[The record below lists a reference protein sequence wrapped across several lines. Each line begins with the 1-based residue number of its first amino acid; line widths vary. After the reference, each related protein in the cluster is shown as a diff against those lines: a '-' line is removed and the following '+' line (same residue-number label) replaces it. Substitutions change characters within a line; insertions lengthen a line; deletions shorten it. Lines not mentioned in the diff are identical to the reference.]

1 MQGELSEIDVRS
13 ILQLVELG
21 QRTGQLLVEPYEG
34 VAFSGA
40 SMGRTSSPTQTG
52 IGRAMYV
59 FFMNGRIIYAG
70 KPDIGI
76 TRLRGF
82 LTRLRSTKALDS
94 LDRLASSIDYRSGH
108 SSGHPSD
115 NAPESAPEYGSLWAL
130 LENRTLSS
138 GDARDI
144 LHSMVHETLFDLLS
158 LRQGHF
164 IFEIGAPLSPQ
175 LESFEIMPVVT
186 QVMHQVQEWKQW
198 HPQIHSPEQV
208 LTIVDGAA
216 LAEALPS
223 STLHTLL
230 TYVDGETSLRQIARL
245 LNRDLSSVTRALYPC
260 VQRGWIQVSSGGERL
275 ERRLAQGLTSGVQR
289 QSPCIACLD
298 DAATVRHTVESIL
311 QRHGYQSVLLDH
323 PVSALSRFFETKP
336 DLILCDI
343 TMPDL
348 DGYEICAMLRQSTIF
363 RQTPIVMLTGRDG
376 FIDRVRA
383 QMVGA
388 TDYLAKPF
396 GEDELVTIVEK
407 YVGQGVG
414 QDDQAPVEEPDVQA
428 WA

>member
-34 VAFSGA
+34 STFPGPL
-40 SMGRTSSPTQTG
+40 GRTSSSTQAG
-52 IGRAMYV
+52 IRRAMYV
-59 FFMNGRIIYAG
+59 FFINGRIIYAG
-70 KPDIGI
+70 KPDIGT

-82 LTRLRSTKALDS
+82 LTRLRSTKALNS
-94 LDRLASSIDYRSGH
+94 LDQLASSVDYP
-108 SSGHPSD
+108 SGHPS
-115 NAPESAPEYGSLWAL
+115 ESAPEYGSLWAL

-144 LHSMVHETLFDLLS
+144 LHSMINETLFDLLS
-158 LRQGHF
+158 LRQGRF

-198 HPQIHSPEQV
+198 HPQVHSPEQV

-223 STLHTLL
+223 GTLHTLL

-275 ERRLAQGLTSGVQR
+275 ERRLSREWTNGVQER

-298 DAATVRHTVESIL
+298 DAVTVRHTVESIL
-311 QRHGYQSVLLDH
+311 QRHGYESVLLDH
-323 PVSALSRFFETKP
+323 PVSALSRFFEVKP

-407 YVGQGVG
+407 YVGQGA
-414 QDDQAPVEEPDVQA
+414 QITLEELEKEPDVQVGA
-428 WA
+428 

>member
-21 QRTGQLLVEPYEG
+21 QRTGQLLVEPYESI
-34 VAFSGA
+34 AFPAPS
-40 SMGRTSSPTQTG
+40 GRTSSPTQAG
-52 IGRAMYV
+52 IRRSMYV

-82 LTRLRSTKALDS
+82 LNRLRSTKALDS
-94 LDRLASSIDYRSGH
+94 LDQLTSSIDY
-108 SSGHPSD
+108 SSPAENDYPS
-115 NAPESAPEYGSLWAL
+115 ESAPEYGSLWAL

-138 GDARDI
+138 RDARNI

-158 LRQGHF
+158 LRQGRF
-164 IFEIGAPLSPQ
+164 IFEMGAPLSPQ

-216 LAEALPS
+216 LADALPS
-223 STLHTLL
+223 TTLHTLL

-245 LNRDLSSVTRALYPC
+245 LNRDISSVTRALYPC

-275 ERRLAQGLTSGVQR
+275 ERRMAQGWATGVQQR

-323 PVSALSRFFETKP
+323 PVLALSQFFEVKP

-348 DGYEICAMLRQSTIF
+348 DGYEICAMLRQSTVF

-407 YVGQGVG
+407 YVGQGMG
-414 QDDQAPVEEPDVQA
+414 QDVQDFSA
-428 WA
+428 KEV

>member
-34 VAFSGA
+34 IAFPGPS
-40 SMGRTSSPTQTG
+40 GRTSSPTQTG

-76 TRLRGF
+76 ARLRGF

-94 LDRLASSIDYRSGH
+94 LDRLASSIDYS
-108 SSGHPSD
+108 SSSESGHPS
-115 NAPESAPEYGSLWAL
+115 ESAPEYGSLWAL

-158 LRQGHF
+158 LRQGRF
-164 IFEIGAPLSPQ
+164 IFEMGAPLSPQ

-198 HPQIHSPEQV
+198 HPQIHSPEQI

-275 ERRLAQGLTSGVQR
+275 ERRMAQEWTTAVQQR

-348 DGYEICAMLRQSTIF
+348 DGYEICAMLRQSTLF
-363 RQTPIVMLTGRDG
+363 RQIPIVMLTGRDG

-407 YVGQGVG
+407 YVGQGTG
-414 QDDQAPVEEPDVQA
+414 QDVQDFSVKEV
-428 WA
+428 